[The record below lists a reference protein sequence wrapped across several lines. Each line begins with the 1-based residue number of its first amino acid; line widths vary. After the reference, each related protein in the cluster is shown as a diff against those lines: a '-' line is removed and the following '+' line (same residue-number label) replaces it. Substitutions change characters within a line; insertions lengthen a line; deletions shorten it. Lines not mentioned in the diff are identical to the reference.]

1 MTAFDRRRSFFPLG
15 NAYRK
20 RQLIVANFSEIPPGF
35 SKKLRFVLFGI
46 ENSPIFVANTNTMI
60 KINNLGLADS
70 VFNQFM
76 AEMRDATIQQDR
88 LRFRRNLERIGEIM
102 AYEISKTLD
111 YDEEEITTPLGI
123 KEIRTLKEQPVIAT
137 ILRAGLPF
145 HNGMLSMFDHADN
158 AFIAAY
164 RKYDKNE
171 DFEIKVEYYS
181 SPDLEDKVLI
191 LCDPMLATGESI
203 VKTLRGLLDDMT
215 PKHIHIAVAVASQE
229 GLGIGKEAFF
239 RLHLHLTF
247 HVDTAQTVIVFGD
260 AGDLA
265 YGEKR

>member
-1 MTAFDRRRSFFPLG
+1 
-15 NAYRK
+15 
-20 RQLIVANFSEIPPGF
+20 
-35 SKKLRFVLFGI
+35 
-46 ENSPIFVANTNTMI
+46 MI
-60 KINNLGLADS
+60 KVYNLEKTDS

-76 AEMRDATIQQDR
+76 AELRDADIQQDR
-88 LRFRRNLERIGEIM
+88 MRFRRNLERIGEIM

-111 YDEEEITTPLGI
+111 YEEEEVTTPLGI
-123 KEIRTLKEQPVIAT
+123 KEIRTMKEQPVIAT

-145 HNGMLSMFDHADN
+145 HNGMLNMFDHADN

-181 SPDLEDKVLI
+181 SAEIDGKVLI

-203 VKTLRGLLDDMT
+203 VKTLHGLTDDMT
-215 PKHIHIAVAVASQE
+215 PKQIHIAVAVASQD
-229 GLGIGKEAFF
+229 GLDYVQSALSRLPVTIWVGSIDEELTARAYIVPGI
-239 RLHLHLTF
+239 
-247 HVDTAQTVIVFGD
+247 GD

-265 YGEKR
+265 YGEKRSS

>member
-1 MTAFDRRRSFFPLG
+1 
-15 NAYRK
+15 
-20 RQLIVANFSEIPPGF
+20 
-35 SKKLRFVLFGI
+35 
-46 ENSPIFVANTNTMI
+46 MI
-60 KINNLGLADS
+60 KIHNLGATDS

-76 AEMRDATIQQDR
+76 AELRDATIQQDR
-88 LRFRRNLERIGEIM
+88 LRFRRNLERIGEVM
-102 AYEISKTLD
+102 AYEISKTLE
-111 YDEEEITTPLGI
+111 YEEEEITTPLGI
-123 KEIRTLKEQPVIAT
+123 KEMRTMKEQPVMAT

-158 AFIAAY
+158 SFIAAY

-181 SPDLEDKVLI
+181 TAELDGKVLI

-203 VKTLRGLLDDMT
+203 VKTLQGLTEEMA

-229 GLGIGKEAFF
+229 GLDYVQSALSLQPVTLWVGSIDEE
-239 RLHLHLTF
+239 LTA
-247 HVDTAQTVIVFGD
+247 HAYIVPGLGD